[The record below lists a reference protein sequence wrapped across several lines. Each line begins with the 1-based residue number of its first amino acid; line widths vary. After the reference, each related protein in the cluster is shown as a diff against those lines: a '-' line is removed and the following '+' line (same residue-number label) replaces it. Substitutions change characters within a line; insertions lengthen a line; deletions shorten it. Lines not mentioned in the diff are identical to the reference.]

1 MNVLLAG
8 QLMGRVGNSLV
19 EFDGERWWSD
29 NEETAA
35 SLNQILERIS
45 RGEMCLKALAERC
58 CAAAG
63 YSLVIISLGT

>member
-1 MNVLLAG
+1 MNVLFAG

-19 EFDGERWWSD
+19 EFDGEQWWSD
-29 NEETAA
+29 DEETAV
-35 SLNQILERIS
+35 SLNQSLGRIS
-45 RGEMCLKALAERC
+45 RGEMGLKALAEHC